1 LTDPER
7 SPQTTAPERLELDQ
21 PRTLG
26 PLLSDSLRIY
36 WRNLPRF
43 FAIGLAV
50 VLPAEAIVSGVG
62 LGMFGSGYRS
72 DRPLGADLMPQVVQL
87 LVTTPLIA
95 AICVYALLDLAEER
109 RPAVRSAIQRGLDR
123 FAAVFVPVAAA
134 VACEAAAV
142 FLLVV
147 PLALAVSSALV
158 PTIVIPIALA
168 VRWYFAPQAVVIGN
182 ARRLDA
188 LRASWELTRGS
199 AWRVFGTLVLAYVAL
214 LWTAGLISVPLIAAA
229 RSADSGALVVAA
241 NVLAESLAAPAIAIL
256 ATLLYYDLRARSRT
270 PAV

>member
-1 LTDPER
+1 LTEPK
-7 SPQTTAPERLELDQ
+7 RLRLDQ

-26 PLLSDSLRIY
+26 PLLSDSLGIY
-36 WRNLPRF
+36 MRNFLRF
-43 FAIGLAV
+43 FAIGVAV
-50 VLPAEAIVSGVG
+50 VVPAEAIVSGVG
-62 LGMFGSGYRS
+62 LGMFGADYRTE
-72 DRPLGADLMPQVVQL
+72 RPLGAELMPQVVQL

-109 RPAVRSAIQRGLDR
+109 RPAVRGAIQQGLDR
-123 FAAVFVPVAAA
+123 FGAVFVPVAVA
-134 VACEAAAV
+134 VAIEAAAV
-142 FLLVV
+142 FLFVV

-182 ARRLDA
+182 ESRIAA

-199 AWRVFGTLVLAYVAL
+199 AWRVFGTLLLAYVAL

-241 NVLAESLAAPAIAIL
+241 NALAESLAAPALAIL
-256 ATLLYYDLRARSRT
+256 STLLYYDLRARRRAT
-270 PAV
+270 AV